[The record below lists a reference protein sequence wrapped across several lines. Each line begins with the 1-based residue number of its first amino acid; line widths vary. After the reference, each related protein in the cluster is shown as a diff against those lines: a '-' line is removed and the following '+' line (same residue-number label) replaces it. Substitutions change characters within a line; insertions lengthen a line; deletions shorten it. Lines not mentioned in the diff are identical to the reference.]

1 MLFPRKS
8 RLLIF
13 WLVAPLILAA
23 GRAISADAVSD
34 AVPQTIRKLD
44 LQVTLPHSP
53 EDEQATSWE
62 LPIPL
67 EAFWVLAPFG
77 AAVLIYILRDTL
89 PGWRARDE
97 QGWHMAGGGPSPA
110 GAAAVGLGDADE
122 LASQGRFVDAMH
134 LLLLFSL
141 AEIRRRSKLDFA
153 DSLTSREIVRRA
165 KLPDDGTSAL
175 RGIVTR
181 VELSYFGDYP
191 ASQADYDSCRARY
204 EVLADVLARS
214 PN

>member
-62 LPIPL
+62 LPNSARGLLGTGGVRGRRP
-67 EAFWVLAPFG
+67 G
-77 AAVLIYILRDTL
+77 IYILRDTL

-97 QGWHMAGGGPSPA
+97 QGRHMAGGGPSPA

-153 DSLTSREIVRRA
+153 IADQPRNRA
-165 KLPDDGTSAL
+165 P
-175 RGIVTR
+175 
-181 VELSYFGDYP
+181 
-191 ASQADYDSCRARY
+191 SQAAR
-204 EVLADVLARS
+204 
-214 PN
+214 